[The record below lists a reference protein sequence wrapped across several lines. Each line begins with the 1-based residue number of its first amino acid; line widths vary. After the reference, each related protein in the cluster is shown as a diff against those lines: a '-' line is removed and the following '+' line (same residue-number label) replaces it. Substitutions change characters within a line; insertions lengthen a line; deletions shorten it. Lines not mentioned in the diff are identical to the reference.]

1 MKVDT
6 METSRFRIGEF
17 CKRVGITPQ
26 TAREWERRGY
36 IKPLR
41 SCGGHR
47 LYTEHDVVDALN
59 SQKNEFVLG
68 WCEDS
73 RYFMGLV
80 NYMSG
85 IDYKN
90 MIINVGDVGFVETLH
105 HIEKGDV
112 IEVIFAKQS
121 ESEQYMAIQASCRKH
136 NVACFVAV
144 DENGD
149 TLDA

>member
-47 LYTEHDVVDALN
+47 LYTEHDVADALN
-59 SQKNEFVLG
+59 
-68 WCEDS
+68 
-73 RYFMGLV
+73 
-80 NYMSG
+80 
-85 IDYKN
+85 
-90 MIINVGDVGFVETLH
+90 GFIETLH

-112 IEVIFAKQS
+112 VEVIFAKQS
-121 ESEQYMAIQASCRKH
+121 ESEQYMAIEAACRKH
-136 NVACFVAV
+136 KVPCFAAV

-149 TLDA
+149 MLNA